1 MKEEVNKKVLLPELS
16 DALSRRKGITK
27 KDSELFVRSVFEVIE
42 QYLLEDNV
50 VKIKGLGTF
59 KLISVDSRESIN
71 VNTGERFEIKGHTK
85 VSFTPD
91 ASLRDQINKPFAEFE
106 TIILNKEV
114 DVEEMERLDSV
125 PEEVS
130 TVVEEMET
138 MESQVEVV
146 EETHAEIEPTNE
158 IVSQEDVVVEQESSI
173 DETIQEEEI
182 VEETT
187 PENIEETEPVKADVE
202 PEISTPNADEIDTSI
217 SSEEDVRVEETSRAS
232 DEVLHEHVV
241 ETTITSEENNVETEC
256 LEDEEDMKGL
266 RITKFRGFV
275 LFIIIIALMAVSY
288 YAGYN
293 RVLPICCMTSCEPET
308 EVVEAVQEEQT
319 EVVADTL
326 AVATD
331 SLATATDV
339 DAVAAATPVESADSS
354 SNYAQVPAGEYVI
367 VGTQGEHVV
376 QNGQTLRTI
385 ALAVYGSKELAD
397 YIIVHNNILEP
408 NSINKGAVIKLP
420 KLRKR

>member
-1 MKEEVNKKVLLPELS
+1 MKEEVNKKVLLPDLS

-42 QYLLEDNV
+42 QYLLEDKI

-106 TIILNKEV
+106 TIILNNEV
-114 DVEEMERLDSV
+114 DVEEMERLDTVS
-125 PEEVS
+125 EVDS
-130 TVVEEMET
+130 TAVVEIEAVVP
-138 MESQVEVV
+138 QVEVA
-146 EETHAEIEPTNE
+146 EESHAEIESTNE
-158 IVSQEDVVVEQESSI
+158 TVAQEEVVVGHESSI
-173 DETIQEEEI
+173 DETLQKEEI
-182 VEETT
+182 LEETT
-187 PENIEETEPVKADVE
+187 PENIEVTVPVDADVKSDT
-202 PEISTPNADEIDTSI
+202 STPNTDEKDTSI
-217 SSEEDVRVEETSRAS
+217 SSEEDVRVEATSRAS
-232 DEVLHEHVV
+232 SEALHEHVV

-256 LEDEEDMKGL
+256 IEDEEDMKGL
-266 RITKFRGFV
+266 RITKFRGLV
-275 LFIIIIALMAVSY
+275 LFVIIIALMVVSY

-293 RVLPICCMTSCEPET
+293 RVLPICCMTLCEPET
-308 EVVEAVQEEQT
+308 EVVEVVQEEQT
-319 EVVADTL
+319 DVVIDTL
-326 AVATD
+326 AVAAD

-339 DAVAAATPVESADSS
+339 DSVATATPVESADSS
-354 SNYAQVPAGEYVI
+354 SYYAQVPTGEYVI

-397 YIIVHNNILEP
+397 YIIIHNNILEP

>member
-125 PEEVS
+125 SEEEPTAVEEVEA
-130 TVVEEMET
+130 VEP
-138 MESQVEVV
+138 QNEVA
-146 EETHAEIEPTNE
+146 EELHAEIEHADETVP
-158 IVSQEDVVVEQESSI
+158 QEDVVVEQEPLI
-173 DETIQEEEI
+173 DEALQEEKI
-182 VEETT
+182 LEETAT
-187 PENIEETEPVKADVE
+187 ENIEVPESIEADVE
-202 PEISTPNADEIDTSI
+202 PDTSTPNADEKDTSI
-217 SSEEDVRVEETSRAS
+217 SSEEGVRVEETSRAS
-232 DEVLHEHVV
+232 DEALHEHVV

-266 RITKFRGFV
+266 RITRFRGFV
-275 LFIIIIALMAVSY
+275 LFVIIIALMAVSY

-293 RVLPICCMTSCEPET
+293 RILPICCMTSCEPET
-308 EVVEAVQEEQT
+308 EVVEVVQEEQT
-319 EVVADTL
+319 EVVFDTV
-326 AVATD
+326 AVVGD
-331 SLATATDV
+331 SLAAATDV
-339 DAVAAATPVESADSS
+339 DAVAAATPIEPADSS
-354 SNYAQVPAGEYVI
+354 SSYAQVPDGEYVI

-397 YIIVHNNILEP
+397 YIIIHNNILEP

>member
-1 MKEEVNKKVLLPELS
+1 MKEEVNKKVLLPDLS

-27 KDSELFVRSVFEVIE
+27 KDSELFVRSVFEIIE
-42 QYLLEDNV
+42 QYLLEDKI

-106 TIILNKEV
+106 TIILNNEV
-114 DVEEMERLDSV
+114 DVEEMERLDTVS
-125 PEEVS
+125 EVDS
-130 TVVEEMET
+130 TAVVEIEAVVP
-138 MESQVEVV
+138 QVEVA
-146 EETHAEIEPTNE
+146 EESHAEIESTNE
-158 IVSQEDVVVEQESSI
+158 TVAQEEVVVEHESSI
-173 DETIQEEEI
+173 DETLQNEEI
-182 VEETT
+182 LEETT
-187 PENIEETEPVKADVE
+187 PENIEVTVPVDADVKSDT
-202 PEISTPNADEIDTSI
+202 STPNTEEKDTSI
-217 SSEEDVRVEETSRAS
+217 LSEEDVRVEATSRAS
-232 DEVLHEHVV
+232 SEALHEHVV

-256 LEDEEDMKGL
+256 IEDEEDMKGL
-266 RITKFRGFV
+266 RITKFRGLV
-275 LFIIIIALMAVSY
+275 LFVIIIALMVVSY

-293 RVLPICCMTSCEPET
+293 RVFPICCMTLCEPET
-308 EVVEAVQEEQT
+308 EVVEVVQEEQT
-319 EVVADTL
+319 DVVIDTL
-326 AVATD
+326 AVAAD
-331 SLATATDV
+331 SLTTATDV
-339 DAVAAATPVESADSS
+339 DSVATATPVESADSS
-354 SNYAQVPAGEYVI
+354 SYYAQVPTGEYVI

-397 YIIVHNNILEP
+397 YIIIHNNILEP